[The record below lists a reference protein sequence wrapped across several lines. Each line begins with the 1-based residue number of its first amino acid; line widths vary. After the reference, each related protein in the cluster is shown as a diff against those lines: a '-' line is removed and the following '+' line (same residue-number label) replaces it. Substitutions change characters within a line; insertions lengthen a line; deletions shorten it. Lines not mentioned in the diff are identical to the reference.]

1 MSMSELCLVLF
12 FFVNQFLLYIV
23 FFLSFYISYMIF
35 IYYSIVFPLVERF
48 QIHEPLVR
56 ETG

>member
-1 MSMSELCLVLF
+1 MSMSELYLVVF
-12 FFVNQFLLYIV
+12 FFYLSILIV
-23 FFLSFYISYMIF
+23 YSFYISYLIF

-48 QIHEPLVR
+48 RHEPLAR

>member
-1 MSMSELCLVLF
+1 MSMSELYLVVF

-23 FFLSFYISYMIF
+23 CFFEFFFISYMIF

-48 QIHEPLVR
+48 IHEPLAR